1 MAFFLSSSLIYYA
14 EHKVQPED
22 FRSIPDAMYWSIIT
36 LTTVGYG
43 DITPYTTLGRIVA
56 STLMILG
63 IGFIATLTAA
73 VSAYFLSNFGDK
85 ETTLEDVLDKLEKID
100 KELDEL
106 RESKNE

>member
-1 MAFFLSSSLIYYA
+1 LFYIA
-14 EHKVQPED
+14 E
-22 FRSIPDAMYWSIIT
+22 PDVESFGDGIWWALVTI
-36 LTTVGYG
+36 TTVGYG
-43 DITPYTTLGRIVA
+43 DITPLTTLGRIVA

-85 ETTLEDVLDKLEKID
+85 QTTLEDVLIKLEEID

-106 RESKNE
+106 REEKNE